1 MGLFCNRTFEFGL
14 KISRRRCASVK
25 HGIQVMLPWLVLK
38 FTHILNATIFGKDL
52 LQCEHGTGAVHEMVG
67 KMVLVPDF

>member
-1 MGLFCNRTFEFGL
+1 
-14 KISRRRCASVK
+14 
-25 HGIQVMLPWLVLK
+25 MLPWLVLK